1 MPTTNSLIG
10 IVKALNA
17 TRIENCNDIVIQ
29 ETMLK
34 IFVLIGLRKEHY
46 FNEYENQFFI
56 NYVRKHYSHKT
67 IDELYIA
74 FELAIQGKLDLD
86 NVKVYDQFSIAYF
99 EQIMGGYRRWL
110 KEESKKVIAAP
121 IEKTSVVITQEE
133 KLQDIEDW
141 KQKKGIRMH
150 FIPTYIYDYMVEFG
164 LINLSKEE
172 KQDIYK
178 QAVEMRKGELYNKMQ
193 FGDKIAKIDY
203 RDFVNSV
210 EANDEL
216 SVCKN
221 MAKKIAVFNYL
232 KSIKNAN

>member
-17 TRIENCNDIVIQ
+17 TRIEDCNDIQIQ

-74 FELAIQGKLDLD
+74 FELSIQGKLDLD

-110 KEESKKVIAAP
+110 KEESKKAIPTP
-121 IEKTSVVITQEE
+121 IEEISVIITQEE
-133 KLQDIEDW
+133 KLQDIEEW
-141 KQKKGIRMH
+141 KQKKEVRMQ
-150 FIPTYIYDYMVEFG
+150 FIPLYIYDYLVEFG

-172 KQDIYK
+172 KQQIYN
-178 QAVEMRKGELYNKMQ
+178 QAIEMRKGQLYNKMQ

-203 RDFVNSV
+203 RDFINSV
-210 EANDEL
+210 ESNDEI
-216 SVCKN
+216 SICKN
-221 MAKKIAVFNYL
+221 MAKRIAVNNFL
-232 KSIKNAN
+232 KNDKKN